1 MTNYARV
8 IPERCN
14 IETKTTVIVQL
25 TIDSFLN
32 LYCWRYFSS
41 LTGVKENENFESGD
55 SGILENE
62 NKILEEILDL
72 EKNCLRNYFSLLR
85 EYIPLLF
92 RSSAL
97 KK

>member
-1 MTNYARV
+1 MK
-8 IPERCN
+8 I
-14 IETKTTVIVQL
+14 
-25 TIDSFLN
+25 
-32 LYCWRYFSS
+32 
-41 LTGVKENENFESGD
+41 